1 MSSRNLIHFFK
12 RSRTVVALTAAGA
25 MAMFSSAAAADFP
38 TGTITYL
45 NPFSPG
51 GECDIVQRMQ
61 QNPMQELMDVDVVIE
76 YREGGG
82 GAVGWSHVSRQPA
95 DGYTFACFSIPHII
109 AQPMTRAP
117 GYQTDDLHVLYTYH
131 STPQVLVVR
140 NDSPF
145 ETLEDF
151 ITAAQEAPGSITVGG
166 TGTASGNHL
175 ATVRL
180 MRAADI
186 TVTWIP
192 FPGSGP
198 TIPALEGG
206 HVSALMTNSTMAV
219 QNSDK
224 FRALAVAT
232 EESSDLFPGVPTFR
246 EHGYDVVEAIYRGA
260 LGPRGIP
267 EENIARIVE
276 TLDTINRD
284 QAERKAEMGFQP
296 VFYGPEE
303 SAELIE
309 RLKLDYHELLEELG
323 MLN

>member
-1 MSSRNLIHFFK
+1 MSSHAERPTEK
-12 RSRTVVALTAAGA
+12 RTQLSLAVAAIGA
-25 MAMFSSAAAADFP
+25 MALFSSPAAADFP
-38 TGTITYL
+38 SGTITYV

-61 QNPMQELMDVDVVIE
+61 QNPMQELMGVDVVIE

-82 GAVGWSHVSRQPA
+82 GAVGWSHVKDQPA
-95 DGYTFACFSIPHII
+95 NGYTFACFSIPHII
-109 AQPMTRAP
+109 AQPMTRDP

-140 NDSPF
+140 EDSPF

-151 ITAAQEAPGSITVGG
+151 IAAAREAPGSITVGG

-198 TIPALEGG
+198 TIPALQGG
-206 HVSALMTNSTMAV
+206 HVTALMTNSTMAV

-232 EESSDLFPGVPTFR
+232 EEQIDMFPGVPTFR

-267 EENIARIVE
+267 EENIAKIVE
-276 TLDTINRD
+276 TLDSINRD
-284 QAERKAEMGFQP
+284 QAERKTEMGFQP

-303 SAELIE
+303 SAQLVE
-309 RLKLDYHELLEELG
+309 RLKVEYEELLGELG
-323 MLN
+323 MLQ

>member
-1 MSSRNLIHFFK
+1 MSP
-12 RSRTVVALTAAGA
+12 TVLKSKSFALAAAGA
-25 MAMFSSAAAADFP
+25 MLFISTPSLADFP
-38 TGTITYL
+38 SRTITYV

-61 QNPMQELMDVDVVIE
+61 QNPMGEAMGVDVVIE

-82 GAVGWSHVSRQPA
+82 GAVGWSHVKDQPA
-95 DGYTFACFSIPHII
+95 DGYNFACFSIPHII
-109 AQPMTRAP
+109 AQPMTRDA
-117 GYQTDDLHVLYTYH
+117 GYETDDLHVLYTYH

-140 NDSPF
+140 NDSPY
-145 ETLEDF
+145 ETLEDL
-151 ITAAQEAPGSITVGG
+151 IQAAKAAPGSITVGG

-198 TIPALEGG
+198 TIPALQGG
-206 HVSALMTNSTMAV
+206 HVTALMTNSTMAV
-219 QNSDK
+219 QNSEH
-224 FRALAVAT
+224 FRPLAVAT
-232 EESSDLFPGVPTFR
+232 EEQIDMFPGVPTFR
-246 EHGYDVVEAIYRGA
+246 ELGYDVVEAIYRGA

-267 EENIARIVE
+267 EENIEVIVS
-276 TLDTINRD
+276 TLEAINRE
-284 QAERKAEMGFQP
+284 QAERKQEMGFQP

-303 SAELIE
+303 SAELVE
-309 RLKLDYHELLEELG
+309 RLKVEYEELLGELG
-323 MLN
+323 MLK